1 MNRLDHLTT
10 FLFFSCRFIAPLSYL
25 FTSLFLDITLQ
36 SYFQIFTP
44 LPLTLISISVTF
56 IYISATIISI
66 SINLFSISLIFISIS
81 VSYRCVPISYNS
93 FDVLHYQTQVPFK
106 DYIQVHSIL
115 QVRYCTVLKYL
126 CRNVLYCTL
135 LNPVYYKTMIL
146 R

>member
-10 FLFFSCRFIAPLSYL
+10 FLFFSCRFIVPLSYL

-36 SYFQIFTP
+36 SYFQIYAP

-66 SINLFSISLIFISIS
+66 SINFFSISLIFISIS
-81 VSYRCVPISYNS
+81 ASYRCVPISYNS
-93 FDVLHYQTQVPFK
+93 FDVFHYQTQVPFK
-106 DYIQVHSIL
+106 DYIQVYSIL

-126 CRNVLYCTL
+126 Y
-135 LNPVYYKTMIL
+135 
-146 R
+146 